1 MDASALQA
9 ELERLAGLLDQAAAT
24 VRRISL
30 TIGATHQAGS
40 SADGAIAAA
49 AEADIAAPADEAA
62 SQAMGS
68 AAEALSDTP
77 PSTQST
83 AVAETEAPHVTPPEP
98 PSSEDLERLIP
109 AAACLLREEPDRIW
123 RAWEL
128 VRKVLDA
135 ADEVKV
141 DWSQALID
149 GLIRRLILRGFL
161 AKPAPDRYR
170 AVVGEEG
177 EAEAPIGFEGEIVR
191 LEREIDA
198 SMPHLELLASSDLKA
213 QVAIWGA
220 RARVVQDT
228 GAPLSSD
235 WEKRLSRVFG
245 RLGTIVRR
253 HRCGWVDTLNRQWST
268 DWPTYIAVQRGRL
281 TDLPPDLTR
290 EQEEEFVA
298 AELKGLLAPGRV
310 VEPAELDVI
319 LLDALEVLGDDHL
332 LVAEALGR
340 FGDPRL
346 EAHPAAGLRRRRRSP
361 RKEEPEE
368 AEEAA
373 EVPEVPAAVL
383 ALTRGRRALIAGG
396 QGDREAQRRTIE
408 EAMQFSSLDWET
420 IERGQVA
427 PALRMAERIR
437 GGTYDFVF
445 FLAAF
450 TSHKGTVVV
459 DACREAGVPLVYL
472 NRGYNLSRVV
482 REIEEQLSPVSDGTG
497 LG

>member
-1 MDASALQA
+1 MDAHPLRA
-9 ELERLAGLLDQAAAT
+9 ELERLADLLEQAAAS
-24 VRRISL
+24 VRLISQTL
-30 TIGATHQAGS
+30 EVGEPPGAPAGT
-40 SADGAIAAA
+40 AIPTTDVRDAVAPVT
-49 AEADIAAPADEAA
+49 EPSDNPPPERIAAPEYTSAPEHAPAQEAEILL
-62 SQAMGS
+62 G
-68 AAEALSDTP
+68 ALP
-77 PSTQST
+77 P
-83 AVAETEAPHVTPPEP
+83 VP

-109 AAACLLREEPDRIW
+109 AAAGLLRGEPDRIW
-123 RAWEL
+123 RGWEL
-128 VRKVLDA
+128 VRSILDT
-135 ADEVKV
+135 ADSVKV

-149 GLIRRLILRGFL
+149 GLVRRLIVRGFL

-170 AVVGEEG
+170 AVVGEEE
-177 EAEAPIGFEGEIVR
+177 EAEEPVGSEGEIAR
-191 LEREIDA
+191 LEREIDG
-198 SMPHLELLASSDLKA
+198 SMPHLGTLASSVLKA

-228 GAPLSSD
+228 APGLSSD
-235 WEKRLSRVFG
+235 WEKRLSRIFG

-268 DWPTYIAVQRGRL
+268 DWLTYIAVQRGRL

-310 VEPAELDVI
+310 VEPAEPDVI
-319 LLDALEVLGDDHL
+319 LLDALEVLGDDHP

-346 EAHPAAGLRRRRRSP
+346 EAHPAARLRRRKRSP
-361 RKEEPEE
+361 WREE

-396 QGDREAQRRTIE
+396 QGSREEQRRSLE
-408 EAMQFSSLDWET
+408 EALQFSSLDWET
-420 IERGQVA
+420 IERGRASPLQ
-427 PALRMAERIR
+427 RMAERIR

-472 NRGYNLSRVV
+472 NRGYNLTRIV
-482 REIEEQLSPVSDGTG
+482 REIEEQLAPE
-497 LG
+497 

>member
-1 MDASALQA
+1 MDAHPLRA
-9 ELERLAGLLDQAAAT
+9 ELERLADLLEQAAAS
-24 VRRISL
+24 VRLISQTL
-30 TIGATHQAGS
+30 EVGEPPGAPAGT
-40 SADGAIAAA
+40 AIPTTDVLDAVAPVTGPSDNPPP
-49 AEADIAAPADEAA
+49 ERIAAPEYASAPEHAPAQEAEILL
-62 SQAMGS
+62 G
-68 AAEALSDTP
+68 ALP
-77 PSTQST
+77 P
-83 AVAETEAPHVTPPEP
+83 VP

-109 AAACLLREEPDRIW
+109 AAAGLLRGEPDRIW
-123 RAWEL
+123 RGWEL
-128 VRKVLDA
+128 VRSILDT
-135 ADEVKV
+135 ADSVKV

-149 GLIRRLILRGFL
+149 GLVRRLIVRGFL

-170 AVVGEEG
+170 AVVGEEE
-177 EAEAPIGFEGEIVR
+177 EAEEPVGSEGEIAR
-191 LEREIDA
+191 LEREIDG
-198 SMPHLELLASSDLKA
+198 SMPHLGTLASSVLKA

-228 GAPLSSD
+228 APGLSSD
-235 WEKRLSRVFG
+235 WEKRLSRIFG

-268 DWPTYIAVQRGRL
+268 DWLTYIAVQRGRL

-310 VEPAELDVI
+310 VEPAEPDVI
-319 LLDALEVLGDDHL
+319 LLDALEVLGDDHP

-346 EAHPAAGLRRRRRSP
+346 EAHPAARLRRRKRSP
-361 RKEEPEE
+361 WREE

-396 QGDREAQRRTIE
+396 QGSREEQRRSLE
-408 EAMQFSSLDWET
+408 EALQFSSLDWET
-420 IERGQVA
+420 IERGRASPLQ
-427 PALRMAERIR
+427 RMAERIR

-472 NRGYNLSRVV
+472 NRGYNLTRIV
-482 REIEEQLSPVSDGTG
+482 REIEEQLAPE
-497 LG
+497 